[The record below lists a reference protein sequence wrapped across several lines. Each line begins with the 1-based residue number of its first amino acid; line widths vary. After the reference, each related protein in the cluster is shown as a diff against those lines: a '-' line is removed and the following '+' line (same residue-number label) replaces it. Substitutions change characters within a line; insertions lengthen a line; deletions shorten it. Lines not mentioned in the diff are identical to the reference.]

1 MKEVQK
7 RENYRPV
14 PLMILDAKFLDKN
27 TYKSY
32 VKKELCIMIKWEF
45 IPRVQGWVNIRKSS
59 NHLINGLKEKN
70 YVIVSIG
77 AENALD
83 KIQYPFMT

>member
-45 IPRVQGWVNIRKSS
+45 IPRVQG
-59 NHLINGLKEKN
+59 
-70 YVIVSIG
+70 
-77 AENALD
+77 
-83 KIQYPFMT
+83 